1 MGELQLGGEVHPVC
15 YLAEGVGNRGRACRG
30 HGGRSYYSGQTA
42 SLSCGLPQCSR
53 GLILSSPVRPP
64 SEGRP
69 PLLDPLLPAPLIQIS
84 DARSHAQLALHLISC
99 HGCTDRQ
106 AWRSS
111 YHHLLP
117 GALRCLAF
125 RPSLRFGGAVWRGG
139 PVWVFNAGLAL
150 LPPWLH
156 RRYGQH
162 CW

>member
-64 SEGRP
+64 SGGRP

-99 HGCTDRQ
+99 HGCKG
-106 AWRSS
+106 S
-111 YHHLLP
+111 
-117 GALRCLAF
+117 
-125 RPSLRFGGAVWRGG
+125 
-139 PVWVFNAGLAL
+139 AGLAFFL
-150 LPPWLH
+150 SSPAARCIALSCIPPLSSL
-156 RRYGQH
+156 RRSSVARRTGVGF
-162 CW
+162 

>member
-64 SEGRP
+64 SGGRP

-84 DARSHAQLALHLISC
+84 DACSLSCPVGTPPHQL
-99 HGCTDRQ
+99 
-106 AWRSS
+106 
-111 YHHLLP
+111 
-117 GALRCLAF
+117 
-125 RPSLRFGGAVWRGG
+125 
-139 PVWVFNAGLAL
+139 
-150 LPPWLH
+150 PWLH
-156 RRYGQH
+156 GSASLAFFLSSPAARCIALSCIPPLSSLRRSSVARRTGVGF
-162 CW
+162 